1 MVKTYHLMD
10 YLKSG
15 IEQNIVC
22 NDDCKLVDYELL
34 EEKNNSFEVEF
45 TDYETENNDKT
56 KFRVSVEVI
65 EQKVFQNS

>member
-45 TDYETENNDKT
+45 TDYETEIT
-56 KFRVSVEVI
+56 IRQSFVSV
-65 EQKVFQNS
+65 